1 MILTNNIS
9 VVPNTTQENLKELVA
24 KYQPQLKSFI
34 RGKVSNND
42 DAEDIL
48 QDVFY
53 QLVKTVNSAMNP
65 IENISAWLYRVAH
78 NTIINSLTKKK
89 EVELPYYQ
97 DDESD
102 NSVLKDFSEILF
114 NDTSASTPEMEY
126 LRSLVWVE
134 LENALSE
141 LPQEQRE
148 VFELTELEGIPMKD
162 ISKATGISV
171 NTLLSRKHYAVK
183 FLREKLSIL
192 YEELIYSQM

>member
-1 MILTNNIS
+1 MTLTNNIS

-162 ISKATGISV
+162 ISKATGVSV

-183 FLREKLSIL
+183 FLRERLATL
-192 YEELIYSQM
+192 YKEIVEY

>member
-1 MILTNNIS
+1 MTLTNNIS

-126 LRSLVWVE
+126 LSSLCCKWSTLYRQILPIHHQRSLSTSSRFH
-134 LENALSE
+134 LK
-141 LPQEQRE
+141 QR
-148 VFELTELEGIPMKD
+148 
-162 ISKATGISV
+162 S
-171 NTLLSRKHYAVK
+171 
-183 FLREKLSIL
+183 
-192 YEELIYSQM
+192 